1 MKQNVKKLIALFMV
15 LCFALSAGGCM
26 GKVIAEDDDKM
37 NLPSIDPE
45 DGASRELPVTLYYRL
60 ANEELLVGVES
71 KVSVRAGERTEAAV
85 IRALKEGSAVS
96 SGVTVLIPSAASLRE
111 LSYEDGVL
119 YVTLSE
125 EFLNEDM
132 VSSINEE
139 DYLKEKDYNNA
150 VKAATK
156 EMYLVRR
163 LSVLSIVNTIAGN
176 NKDVKVQ
183 ILIERGGESGKLS
196 YEELGF
202 ESMGRVLMEPMEYN
216 EEVVAND
223 RRIAGCMLEHM
234 VKGEY
239 EMAYTLI
246 TAGFDEYKPAYAEFE
261 AQMRGLGAVISYEV
275 TDSDSNANGMYVLAN
290 VRIETPNGTVKRI
303 SNAMLYMAK
312 ENNIYKVNYD
322 SLKKLMES

>member
-96 SGVTVLIPSAASLRE
+96 SGVAVLIPSAASLRE

>member
-183 ILIERGGESGKLS
+183 ILIERGGKSGKLS

-223 RRIAGCMLEHM
+223 RRIAECMLEHM
-234 VKGEY
+234 VQGEY
-239 EMAYTLI
+239 EMAYALI
-246 TAGFDEYKPAYAEFE
+246 TAGFDAYKPFYAEFE
-261 AQMRGLGAVISYEV
+261 GNMRGLGTVLSYEI

>member
-1 MKQNVKKLIALFMV
+1 MKHNINKLTALIMV

-26 GKVIAEDDDKM
+26 GKVIAEDNAKL
-37 NLPSIDPE
+37 NLPQIDPE

-60 ANEELLVGVES
+60 TNEEYLVGVES
-71 KVSVRAGERTEAAV
+71 KVSVRGGERTEAAV

-96 SGVTVLIPSAASLRE
+96 SGVTMLIPSAASLQE

-132 VSSINEE
+132 VTSIKEE

-150 VKAATK
+150 VKSATK

-223 RRIAGCMLEHM
+223 RRIAECMLEHM

>member
-1 MKQNVKKLIALFMV
+1 MKQYIKKLAALMMV

-26 GKVIAEDDDKM
+26 GKVIAEDNAKL
-37 NLPSIDPE
+37 NLPQIDPE
-45 DGASRELPVTLYYRL
+45 DGASRELAVTLYYRL
-60 ANEELLVGVES
+60 TNEEYLVGVES
-71 KVSVRAGERTEAAV
+71 KVPVRNGERTEAAV

-96 SGVTVLIPSAASLRE
+96 SGVTMLIPSAASLQD

-132 VSSINEE
+132 VTSIKEE

-163 LSVLSIVNTIAGN
+163 LGVLSIVNTIAGN

-183 ILIERGGESGKLS
+183 ILIERGGEGRKLS
-196 YEELGF
+196 YQELGF
-202 ESMGRVLMEPMEYN
+202 ESLGGELIEPMGYDDEA
-216 EEVVAND
+216 VAND
-223 RRIAGCMLEHM
+223 QRIAECMLEHM

-246 TAGFDEYKPAYAEFE
+246 TAGLDAYKPTYAEFE
-261 AQMRGLGAVISYEV
+261 TQMRGLGTVVSYEV
-275 TDSDSNANGMYVLAN
+275 TDSGSDGNGMYVLAN
-290 VRIETPNGTVKRI
+290 VRISTPTGTVKRI
-303 SNAMLYMAK
+303 SNVALYMAK
-312 ENNIYKVNYD
+312 ENNIYKVSYG

>member
-26 GKVIAEDDDKM
+26 GKVIAEDNDKM
-37 NLPSIDPE
+37 NLPQIDPE

-71 KVSVRAGERTEAAV
+71 KVSVRGGERTEAAV

-132 VSSINEE
+132 VTSINEE

-202 ESMGRVLMEPMEYN
+202 ESMGGVLMEPMEYN

-246 TAGFDEYKPAYAEFE
+246 TAGFDEYKPTYAEFE
-261 AQMRGLGAVISYEV
+261 TQMRELGAVISYEV

>member
-96 SGVTVLIPSAASLRE
+96 SGVAVLIPSAASLRE

-132 VSSINEE
+132 VASINEE

>member
-1 MKQNVKKLIALFMV
+1 MKQYIKKLAALMMV

-26 GKVIAEDDDKM
+26 GKVIAEDNAKL
-37 NLPSIDPE
+37 NLPQIDPE
-45 DGASRELPVTLYYRL
+45 DGASRELAVTLYYRL
-60 ANEELLVGVES
+60 TNEEYLVGVES
-71 KVSVRAGERTEAAV
+71 KVPVRNGERTEAAV

-96 SGVTVLIPSAASLRE
+96 SGVTMLIPSAASLQE
-111 LSYEDGVL
+111 LLYEDGVL

-132 VSSINEE
+132 VTSIKEE

-163 LSVLSIVNTIAGN
+163 LGVLSIVNTIAGN

-183 ILIERGGESGKLS
+183 ILIERGGEGRKLS
-196 YEELGF
+196 YQELGF
-202 ESMGRVLMEPMEYN
+202 ESLGGELIEPMGYDDEA
-216 EEVVAND
+216 VAND
-223 RRIAGCMLEHM
+223 QRIAECMLEHM

-246 TAGFDEYKPAYAEFE
+246 TAGLDAYKPTYAEFE
-261 AQMRGLGAVISYEV
+261 TQMRGLGTVVSYEV
-275 TDSDSNANGMYVLAN
+275 TDSGSDGNGMYVLAN
-290 VRIETPNGTVKRI
+290 VRISTPTGTVKRI
-303 SNAMLYMAK
+303 SNVALYMAK
-312 ENNIYKVNYD
+312 ENNIYKVSYG

>member
-132 VSSINEE
+132 VASINEE

>member
-1 MKQNVKKLIALFMV
+1 MNCKIKKLTALMMI
-15 LCFALSAGGCM
+15 LCFVLSAGGCM
-26 GKVIAEDDDKM
+26 GKVIAEDNTRL
-37 NLPSIDPE
+37 NLPQIDPE

-60 ANEELLVGVES
+60 TNEEYLVGVES
-71 KVSVRAGERTEAAV
+71 RVSVRGGERTEAAV
-85 IRALKEGSAVS
+85 IRALKEGEAVS
-96 SGVTVLIPSAASLRE
+96 SGINMLIPSAASLRA

-132 VSSINEE
+132 VTSIKEE

-163 LSVLSIVNTIAGN
+163 LGVLSIVNTIAGN
-176 NKDVKVQ
+176 NKDAKVQ
-183 ILIERGGESGKLS
+183 ILIEQDGEGRKLS
-196 YEELGF
+196 YQDLGF
-202 ESMGRVLMEPMEYN
+202 EDIDGGLIEPMAYN
-216 EEVVAND
+216 DEVVANE
-223 RRIAGCMLEHM
+223 RRIAECMLEHM
-234 VKGEY
+234 VNGEY

-246 TAGFDEYKPAYAEFE
+246 TAGFDDYKPAYAEFE
-261 AQMRGLGAVISYEV
+261 TQMCDRGTVVSYEV
-275 TDSDSNANGMYVLAN
+275 TDSDTNANGMYVLVN
-290 VRIETPNGTVKRI
+290 VRISTPNGTVKRI

-312 ENNIYKVNYD
+312 ENNIDKVSYD